1 MVELLNPG
9 FRRGADQF
17 TGLTSP
23 EYYNDPGRQLDVF
36 NREFNTMARGNQQ
49 PDIVYER
56 DPEFNGYEF
65 ALGTEDEEDA
75 VILAEARNR
84 AEYEVMKMRL
94 RRERHDLDVLNN
106 TSMADQLLLGGVI
119 SIFDP
124 INIALLP
131 MAIPRGLSVAAML
144 GRNALVGGVAGVGVE
159 AQLQSQRLERTAQE
173 SLMNITTGVVGG
185 AAFAGAIVGGGAVV
199 GKTLVGSRTVARA
212 VTGDIKEAY
221 GRFREA
227 VIAEENLKQAQ
238 ARTVN
243 PDQAAEA
250 AANREADNLATKI
263 DDDIVRG
270 GRSTANDPDQPI
282 VLYDRSGDQIVPYT
296 GKPFG
301 GDDLPKNA
309 GGDPDEI
316 PSEATMAVAQL
327 FDDIGE
333 AARQGATGV
342 ADEMDEIAGGKIN
355 GLIDRYL
362 ERADAQPGGEY
373 EGLADALRELQGK
386 GKEPGTLRKLKD
398 IVKSD
403 NPDEDPFVQRIT
415 PDDSIPDRPER
426 LLEGQ
431 IDGPE
436 GVQSLKEAILDPDML
451 DDMNISPEDRAIWG
465 RIIDAIPDHLMER
478 MGVEINRKGI
488 NSTVSGFYDWFTDIV
503 TVFTRRDGTITG
515 MDSRNADTVTTPGGV
530 FSHEVGHRILA
541 MFMNEEEFFQ
551 AWRIF
556 KISRQEFPDA
566 GANLNNYYP
575 PHEDFSEWFA
585 NVVMEYVDRN
595 ATGQSRRTDFS
606 TTFLTGDEGQM
617 MRIVKRVTERISTFV
632 RKMKGKFGRGQSY
645 EEMIDNFIG
654 NLLDGISPN
663 RVARQGEDITTAGV
677 IPRKISNQIDLA
689 DPEADIEARLII
701 RQAFDDMA
709 GKNNGYAEFEAKTAD
724 IPDEDVPFSRGGSG
738 GNGVPPGQGAGTA
751 GGAASAGRSD
761 IHPTG
766 TGVEDAI
773 RRTSPLLRLLSSPNL
788 RVRRVAAML
797 LETPFWLKKNWM
809 GKRTD
814 APVEALVKLWR
825 HALVDDL
832 NKVTDGYLAYYRR
845 QSGDLNK
852 SRTGILFGQAAEGV
866 MGKVRTGDP
875 AKPMSLHEFRRSV
888 GKASRR
894 GDVSE
899 VPEIAQVAAQVRK
912 TRDSMMQ
919 EAKDAGLV
927 DVLDPHP
934 SQSHFPRMWEQDVV
948 LARREEL
955 LDRIL
960 AWQRENHHLLPHDL
974 QELMRK
980 GGQHKAHIEKQLDQI
995 SGLNNGL
1002 AGLERHEAAAG
1013 PKGAFKERSIFMP
1026 DDLID
1031 DFLESDIDTVMRQ
1044 WVQSVSVDVELA
1056 KKFGSVDMAEWL
1068 KQIDVEYLEELR
1080 IAPDQAARDALDKA
1094 RKQDFEDIIAMRDI
1108 MRGTYNIPDFPYA
1121 PTSIGA
1127 RLVLEF
1133 NNLTMLGGVALAS
1146 VPDAMRIV
1154 MMNGMAT
1161 MDVVKLAAK
1170 DWKSFKILAN
1180 EAKLAGVALDMQLQT
1195 RALALAHAGD
1205 LPGRFTKLEKGM
1217 GYLSNA
1223 WFIGNMLSPWNAMIK
1238 QAAGAAT
1245 GHRMTKDMRK
1255 LVRGT
1260 LGKNKTAQLASMG
1273 IDARNV
1279 RQVLSKIDEFGDE
1292 VHGVMLVNSHLWGET
1307 PAGLKA
1313 QKVWR
1318 AALAQEVDAQIVT
1331 PGIGDLPLAARRTPG
1346 TKGFS
1351 EKVDATLGEDNK
1363 VGENVKAMYP
1373 ELGKIFFQ
1381 YKSFAFGSATRVAVA
1396 GLQAKDAKTLHGLMG
1411 MVVLGGAV
1419 STLKDISN
1427 GRPTPE
1433 NVGEFL
1439 VEGFDQS
1446 GVWGWAGNVNTA
1458 LEALSDNNIGMRPLL
1473 GMADPWGSSTKW
1485 KVGSVLGP
1493 TAGTAVRVGEIAADI
1508 AAGDADW
1515 RTSRSAYRLI
1525 PGNNWFP
1532 LKLAQSGRLRNML
1545 STANEQERASGIRAH
1560 EGFNEGGF
1568 RP

>member
-1 MVELLNPG
+1 MAELLNPG
-9 FRRGADQF
+9 FRRGADDF
-17 TGLTSP
+17 TGLVSP

-65 ALGTEDEEDA
+65 ALGSEDEEDA

-84 AEYEVMKMRL
+84 AEYEAMKMRL
-94 RRERHDLDVLNN
+94 RRERHDLDVLSN
-106 TSMADQLLLGGVI
+106 TSIADQLLLGGAI

-173 SLMNITTGVVGG
+173 SLMNITTGAVGG
-185 AAFAGAIVGGGAVV
+185 AVFAGAIVGGGAVI
-199 GKTLVGSRTVARA
+199 GKTLVGSGTIVRA
-212 VTGDIKEAY
+212 VTGDIKEAAV
-221 GRFREA
+221 RFKEA
-227 VIAEENLKQAQ
+227 VIAEENLRQEGL
-238 ARTVN
+238 RTV
-243 PDQAAEA
+243 DQDPGEARNASAAEGVTPDEA
-250 AANREADNLATKI
+250 AQRRAEDLAEKEAQDLAAKV

-270 GRSTANDPDQPI
+270 GPSTAN
-282 VLYDRSGDQIVPYT
+282 RAFNT
-296 GKPFG
+296 
-301 GDDLPKNA
+301 A
-309 GGDPDEI
+309 
-316 PSEATMAVAQL
+316 SEV
-327 FDDIGE
+327 
-333 AARQGATGV
+333 
-342 ADEMDEIAGGKIN
+342 
-355 GLIDRYL
+355 
-362 ERADAQPGGEY
+362 
-373 EGLADALRELQGK
+373 
-386 GKEPGTLRKLKD
+386 
-398 IVKSD
+398 
-403 NPDEDPFVQRIT
+403 
-415 PDDSIPDRPER
+415 
-426 LLEGQ
+426 
-431 IDGPE
+431 GPE
-436 GVQSLKEAILDPDML
+436 GFFDARIDTGTEGILTKNRLVDAILDRAL
-451 DDMNISPEDRAIWG
+451 LPEDV
-465 RIIDAIPDHLMER
+465 IDPKVRNLWARTVDALPDHLLDKMGIVVNR
-478 MGVEINRKGI
+478 MGP
-488 NSTVSGFYDWFTDIV
+488 NSRTNGFYEFLADTV
-503 TVFTRRDGTITG
+503 TVFTRRGEQSSIN
-515 MDSRNADTVTTPGGV
+515 SRNVFQPVDSAQV
-530 FSHEVGHRILA
+530 FSHEVGHRVL
-541 MFMNEEEFFQ
+541 MSFMNEDELLQSWRVFQ
-551 AWRIF
+551 
-556 KISRQEFPDA
+556 KSRQEFADP
-566 GANLNNYYP
+566 GANLGSAYP
-575 PHEDFSEWFA
+575 AYEDFHEWFA
-585 NVVMEYVDRN
+585 NAFMEYMGRN
-595 ATGQSRRTDFS
+595 VSGTSRRSDFN
-606 TTFLTGDEGQM
+606 TTFLNGDEGQM
-617 MRIVKRVTERISTFV
+617 MRVIKRLAETISVFIQKFV
-632 RKMKGKFGRGQSY
+632 RRDSDMAY
-645 EEMIDNFIG
+645 EDMIDTFMG
-654 NLLDGISPN
+654 NLINGIEKSRPL
-663 RVARQGEDITTAGV
+663 RGVDEIEAVGELGRRMFSTTADDSAM
-677 IPRKISNQIDLA
+677 KQ
-689 DPEADIEARLII
+689 II
-701 RQAFDDMA
+701 RDAFDDMA
-709 GKNNGYAEFEAKTAD
+709 GKNDRFTEFEARQSG
-724 IPDEDVPFSRGGSG
+724 IPDPEEDIPFSRGGSG
-738 GNGVPPGQGAGTA
+738 GNGVPPGQGAGGA
-751 GGAASAGRSD
+751 GGAASAGPSD

-766 TGVEDAI
+766 TKLEDAI
-773 RRTSPLLRLLSSPNL
+773 RKTSPLLRLLSSPNL

-814 APVEALVKLWR
+814 APVEALAKLWR

-832 NKVTDGYLAYYRR
+832 NKITDGYLAYYRR
-845 QSGDLNK
+845 QSGDLAK
-852 SRTGILFGQAAEGV
+852 SRTGILFGQAAEAV
-866 MGKVRTGDP
+866 KGKIRTGDP

-888 GKASRR
+888 GRASRR
-894 GDVSE
+894 SDVSE

-960 AWQRENHHLLPHDL
+960 AWQRENRHLLPRDL

-1068 KQIDVEYLEELR
+1068 KQIDVEYLEELK
-1080 IAPDQAARDALDKA
+1080 IAPDQAARDALDSA

-1154 MMNGMAT
+1154 MLNGMAT

-1170 DWKSFKILAN
+1170 DWKSFKILAK

-1245 GHRMTKDMRK
+1245 GHRMTMDMRK

-1279 RQVLSKIDEFGDE
+1279 QSVLSQIDEFGDE

-1307 PAGLKA
+1307 GAGLEA

-1346 TKGFS
+1346 AKGFS
-1351 EKVDATLGEDNK
+1351 EKVDATLGEDSK
-1363 VGENVKAMYP
+1363 VGENIKAMYP
-1373 ELGKIFFQ
+1373 ELGRLFFQ

-1419 STLKDISN
+1419 STLRDISN

-1433 NVGEFL
+1433 NTGEFL
-1439 VEGFDQS
+1439 IEGFDQS

-1485 KVGSVLGP
+1485 KVGSALGP

-1532 LKLAQSGRLRNML
+1532 LKLAQSGRLRDML

>member
-1 MVELLNPG
+1 
-9 FRRGADQF
+9 
-17 TGLTSP
+17 
-23 EYYNDPGRQLDVF
+23 
-36 NREFNTMARGNQQ
+36 
-49 PDIVYER
+49 
-56 DPEFNGYEF
+56 
-65 ALGTEDEEDA
+65 
-75 VILAEARNR
+75 
-84 AEYEVMKMRL
+84 
-94 RRERHDLDVLNN
+94 
-106 TSMADQLLLGGVI
+106 
-119 SIFDP
+119 
-124 INIALLP
+124 
-131 MAIPRGLSVAAML
+131 
-144 GRNALVGGVAGVGVE
+144 
-159 AQLQSQRLERTAQE
+159 
-173 SLMNITTGVVGG
+173 
-185 AAFAGAIVGGGAVV
+185 
-199 GKTLVGSRTVARA
+199 
-212 VTGDIKEAY
+212 
-221 GRFREA
+221 
-227 VIAEENLKQAQ
+227 
-238 ARTVN
+238 
-243 PDQAAEA
+243 
-250 AANREADNLATKI
+250 
-263 DDDIVRG
+263 
-270 GRSTANDPDQPI
+270 
-282 VLYDRSGDQIVPYT
+282 
-296 GKPFG
+296 
-301 GDDLPKNA
+301 
-309 GGDPDEI
+309 
-316 PSEATMAVAQL
+316 
-327 FDDIGE
+327 
-333 AARQGATGV
+333 
-342 ADEMDEIAGGKIN
+342 
-355 GLIDRYL
+355 
-362 ERADAQPGGEY
+362 
-373 EGLADALRELQGK
+373 
-386 GKEPGTLRKLKD
+386 
-398 IVKSD
+398 
-403 NPDEDPFVQRIT
+403 
-415 PDDSIPDRPER
+415 
-426 LLEGQ
+426 
-431 IDGPE
+431 
-436 GVQSLKEAILDPDML
+436 
-451 DDMNISPEDRAIWG
+451 
-465 RIIDAIPDHLMER
+465 
-478 MGVEINRKGI
+478 
-488 NSTVSGFYDWFTDIV
+488 
-503 TVFTRRDGTITG
+503 
-515 MDSRNADTVTTPGGV
+515 
-530 FSHEVGHRILA
+530 
-541 MFMNEEEFFQ
+541 
-551 AWRIF
+551 
-556 KISRQEFPDA
+556 
-566 GANLNNYYP
+566 
-575 PHEDFSEWFA
+575 
-585 NVVMEYVDRN
+585 MEYVDRN

-617 MRIVKRVTERISTFV
+617 MRIVKRVTETISTFV

-1351 EKVDATLGEDNK
+1351 EKVDATLGEDSK

-1532 LKLAQSGRLRNML
+1532 LKLAQSGRLRDML